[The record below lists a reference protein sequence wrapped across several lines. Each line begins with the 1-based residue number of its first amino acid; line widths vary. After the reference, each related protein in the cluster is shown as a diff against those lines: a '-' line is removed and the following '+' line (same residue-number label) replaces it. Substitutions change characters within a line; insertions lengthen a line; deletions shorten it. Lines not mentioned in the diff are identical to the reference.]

1 MLPGLKLFYKAIII
15 KQYTIEI
22 KTEINQ
28 WNREPRNI
36 PLHIYGQLIY
46 DRGAKNVI
54 WRQDRL
60 FNKWFSENWTTTY
73 RRMTGPLSYT
83 TNKNQ
88 FKMD

>member
-1 MLPGLKLFYKAIII
+1 MDENRDPEIDPYKYNHLIFDKGVEAL
-15 KQYTIEI
+15 
-22 KTEINQ
+22 Q
-28 WNREPRNI
+28 WS
-36 PLHIYGQLIY
+36 
-46 DRGAKNVI
+46 K
-54 WRQDRL
+54 DRL